1 MTTALNLTAIDS
13 GLEALAE
20 TDPARRA
27 ELIAAA
33 WTPDATFVDP
43 MFAATGHDE
52 IAAVADAVVN
62 GYPGQRFVRT
72 TEVDEHHGFIRY
84 GWALVAP
91 DGAVTVTGLDVA
103 QLADDGRI
111 RTVTGF
117 FGDLHDLVIG

>member
-1 MTTALNLTAIDS
+1 MTTLQLTTIDTA
-13 GLEALAE
+13 LEALTE

-33 WTPDATFVDP
+33 WTPDARFVDP
-43 MFAATGHDE
+43 MFVATGHDE
-52 IAAVADAVVN
+52 IGAVADAVVN

-72 TEVDEHHGFIRY
+72 TDVDEHHGIVRY
-84 GWALVAP
+84 GWALIAP
-91 DGAVTVTGLDVA
+91 DGAVTVTGVDVA

-111 RTVTGF
+111 RTGTGF